1 MSGIPNGKNDGVGE
15 GESYGKLVRIGVA
28 VGDGDSIKEG
38 LWVGVELVGRR
49 VGTGVEIID
58 ALQDNG

>member
-38 LWVGVELVGRR
+38 LWVGVELVGRIIAA
-49 VGTGVEIID
+49 GGGIID
-58 ALQDNG
+58 APQNNG